1 MSFVEIEYRESAKS
15 MTMPSLQ
22 SHDYY
27 EIYCLTEGVR
37 DIFIENRVYTLE
49 APAIFVIPPFV
60 MHKSAGGADKR
71 INLYISKSSLDQSE
85 EKFLDECA
93 KKSPF
98 LPLGDRSEL
107 FFSLLNTAAAGGD
120 AQSSE
125 RKYAASIS
133 KVLIYL
139 LRSCKISNVEYKF
152 KERGSSASDDFVM
165 RVVEYINCNYRENIT
180 LKLLSE
186 EFFVSKN
193 TLCKRFSDVMGCSV
207 MEYTQDLRLN
217 HAKTLLLN
225 TNLPI
230 EKISARCGYS
240 SLNYFS
246 LIFSRKVGLSP
257 LGYRKKK

>member
-1 MSFVEIEYRESAKS
+1 MSFVEIEYRESTRC

-37 DIFIENRVYTLE
+37 DIFIENRVYTLN

-60 MHKSAGGADKR
+60 MHKSAGGAYKR
-71 INLYISKSSLDQSE
+71 INLYISKSELEQNE
-85 EKFLDECA
+85 EKFLTECA

-98 LPLGDRSEL
+98 LPCGDKAEL
-107 FFSLLNTAAAGGD
+107 FFSLLRTAATDG
-120 AQSSE
+120 AQPGE
-125 RKYAASIS
+125 RKYVPAIS

-139 LRSCKISNVEYKF
+139 LRSCEASSIECKF
-152 KERGSSASDDFVM
+152 KERGSSATDDFVM
-165 RVVEYINCNYRENIT
+165 RVVEYINCNYRDSIT

-193 TLCKRFSDVMGCSV
+193 TLCKRFSEVMGCSV

-217 HAKTLLLN
+217 HAKTLLH
-225 TNLPI
+225 TTDLPI

>member
-1 MSFVEIEYRESAKS
+1 MSFVEIEYRESEKS

-27 EIYCLTEGVR
+27 EIYCLTEGRR
-37 DIFIENRVYTLE
+37 DLFIENRVYTLD

-60 MHKSAGGADKR
+60 MHKSAGGAYKR
-71 INLYISKSSLDQSE
+71 INLYISKSTLDQSE

-98 LPLGDRSEL
+98 LPKGERSEL
-107 FFSLLNTAAAGGD
+107 FFSLLSTAATEGN
-120 AQSSE
+120 AQANA
-125 RKYAASIS
+125 RKYASPIS

-139 LRSCKISNVEYKF
+139 LHTAEIASVGYKY
-152 KERGSSASDDFVM
+152 KEKTSTATDDFVM
-165 RVVEYINCNYRENIT
+165 RVVEYINGHYREKIA
-180 LKLLSE
+180 LKPLAK

-193 TLCKRFSDVMGCSV
+193 TLCKRFSAVMGCSV

-217 HAKTLLLN
+217 HAKTLLL
-225 TNLPI
+225 TTDLPI
-230 EKISARCGYS
+230 ENISTLCGYS